1 MKTVTKLLC
10 ALLCLSILF
19 GMISCNGSKEN
30 ENTPKESES
39 SVKETEKQTDS
50 GTEKQTEPEQNN
62 ENKNENENNNENE
75 NENLPEKITSVYEM
89 SIFNGDYGSYV
100 VKNYNSDGV
109 LISNEIRTPELY
121 GSSFMIFEHNYTDNG
136 VIDSTT
142 VYRENEFSYYNNSYD
157 KIATI
162 EWETDGNGRIL
173 SGSTGRDYDI
183 PAFYDFTYHTNG
195 KLAKVELRDMGMYK
209 NEVAFSAE
217 FDENGSKTREVF
229 DGDVEAI
236 FTYTDGVITNMKGTS
251 LYDEEDTADYTVKYD
266 TIGRITEI
274 KKSTVN
280 KVMTYTY
287 DYVEQTNTHAKASL
301 EWLELGG
308 DEYSEKQTVTFTY
321 NENGFMSQISEEF
334 NEDGE
339 MYYTTEQIA
348 YDDKGNVKG
357 IIETDIEPDDDVHYI
372 EEYKMEYDAKG
383 QLIKKECENKKID
396 TANNGATTVTSRQ
409 IKTYKYDENGNRTEY
424 SNERFNSD
432 GNITEKRIY
441 KYQYDANG
449 NLTQQEELSYN
460 DGTTLSYRSLTK
472 REYNERGQETK
483 RTTYSFDDD
492 YETIQSYTVYEYE
505 YSADSYMTARKTT
518 EYRED
523 GKESRTETFT
533 YDENGNETRVEQPK
547 K

>member
-1 MKTVTKLLC
+1 MKSIARILS
-10 ALLCLSILF
+10 ALLCLSMLF
-19 GMISCNGSKEN
+19 GIVGCNG
-30 ENTPKESES
+30 TT
-39 SVKETEKQTDS
+39 KETDTPTASDGPTQKPTEKPTEQS
-50 GTEKQTEPEQNN
+50 TEKQTEPEQN
-62 ENKNENENNNENE
+62 EENNNENE
-75 NENLPEKITSVYEM
+75 NEDESLPEKITSVYEM
-89 SIFNGDYGSYV
+89 SVFDGEYGSYV
-100 VKNYNSDGV
+100 VNNYNSDGV
-109 LISNEIRTPELY
+109 LLSNEIRSPELY

-162 EWETDGNGRIL
+162 EWETDENGKIL

-183 PAFYDFTYHTNG
+183 PAFYDFTYHANG

-209 NEVAFSAE
+209 NEVAFSVE
-217 FDENGSKTREVF
+217 FDENGNKMREVF
-229 DGDVEAI
+229 DGDAEAI
-236 FTYTDGVITNMKGTS
+236 FTYTDGVSTSMKETS
-251 LYDEEDTADYTVKYD
+251 LHNAEDTADYTLKYD

-274 KKSTVN
+274 KRSTVDE
-280 KVMTYTY
+280 VMTYTY
-287 DYVEQTNTHAKASL
+287 DYVEQTNTHAKVSL

-357 IIETDIEPDDDVHYI
+357 IIETDIEPDDDVHYV

-383 QLIKKECENKKID
+383 QLIKKERESKQID
-396 TANNGATTVTSRQ
+396 TANNGATTVTGRQ

-432 GNITEKRIY
+432 GDITEKRIY

-483 RTTYSFDDD
+483 RTTCSFDDD
-492 YETIQSYTVYEYE
+492 HETIQSYTVYEYE

>member
-1 MKTVTKLLC
+1 MKTLTKLLC
-10 ALLCLSILF
+10 ALLCLSMLF
-19 GMISCNGSKEN
+19 GMIGCNNSEEK

-39 SVKETEKQTDS
+39 LAKETEKQTEAS
-50 GTEKQTEPEQNN
+50 TEKQTEPEQND

-75 NENLPEKITSVYEM
+75 NESLPEKITSVYEI

-100 VKNYNSDGV
+100 VKNYDSDGV
-109 LISNEIRTPELY
+109 LLSDEIRTPELY

-162 EWETDGNGRIL
+162 EWETDENGKIL

-183 PAFYDFTYHTNG
+183 PAFYDFTYHANG

-209 NEVAFSAE
+209 NEVAFSVE
-217 FDENGSKTREVF
+217 YDENGNKTREVF
-229 DGDVEAI
+229 DGDAEAI
-236 FTYTDGVITNMKGTS
+236 FTYTDGVITSMKETS
-251 LYDEEDTADYTVKYD
+251 LHNAEDTADYTLKYD

-274 KKSTVN
+274 KRSTVDE
-280 KVMTYTY
+280 VMTYTY
-287 DYVEQTNTHAKASL
+287 DYVEQTNTHAKVSL
-301 EWLELGG
+301 DWLELGG

-339 MYYTTEQIA
+339 IYYTTQQIA

-357 IIETDIEPDDDVHYI
+357 IIETDIEPDDDVHYV

-383 QLIKKECENKKID
+383 QLIKKERESKQID
-396 TANNGATTVTSRQ
+396 TANNGDSTVTGRQ

-432 GNITEKRIY
+432 GDITEKRIY

-460 DGTTLSYRSLTK
+460 DSTTLSYRSLTK
-472 REYNERGQETK
+472 KEYNERGQETK
-483 RTTYSFDDD
+483 RTMYSFDND
-492 YETIQSYTVYEYE
+492 YETVNYYTVYEYE

-523 GKESRTETFT
+523 GKESRTEAFT